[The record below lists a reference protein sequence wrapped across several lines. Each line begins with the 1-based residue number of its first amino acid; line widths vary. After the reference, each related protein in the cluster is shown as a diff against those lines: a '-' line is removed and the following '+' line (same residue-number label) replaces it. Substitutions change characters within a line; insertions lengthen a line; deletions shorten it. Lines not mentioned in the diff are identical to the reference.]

1 MIVAGQTAPDPGITL
16 IRGGLTV
23 ETSDVTIQH
32 IAVRPGDRSSGA
44 PDALGTH
51 RGSAGPVH
59 HVVFD
64 HCSATWA
71 IDENLSAS
79 GPADVDSSKDPDA
92 TSHDVVLR
100 DCLIAEGLMHAT
112 HPKGAHSMGTLVHD
126 GVRNVTISGC
136 LYAHNNE
143 RNPRLKGGTTATI
156 TGNVMYNWG
165 SACIGI
171 GSRGNQRILQPAR
184 AWVADTI
191 AIPGPDTRYREL
203 IKHVDPGGEVT
214 LRNNVVVGASRH
226 PEQREGSRER
236 DASLSL
242 SMTRGPSPREAGR
255 GWSRTAGPGEG
266 SAAATVARVLRTAG
280 ARPARRDPI
289 DRRIVQSVI
298 DGSGRI
304 IDSQEEVGGY
314 PKRPPARRALT
325 VPEDP
330 DARRRWLDALANELA
345 EDKTVDLSPLLRR
358 LNVAPSPGLRK

>member
-1 MIVAGQTAPDPGITL
+1 MTTLISFFPSIAAAIWIILAPGNIVVRPIVLRVTSLDLNGVGSLRQALEDPRPRIVVFEVGGVIDLEGNSLDIRGPHLVVAGQTAPDPGITL

-23 ETSDVTIQH
+23 ETYDVTIQH
-32 IAVRPGDRSSGA
+32 IAVRPGDRASGA

-51 RGSAGPVH
+51 RGSGGPVH
-59 HVVFD
+59 HVTFD

-112 HPKGAHSMGTLVHD
+112 HPKGPHSMGTLVHD

-171 GSRGNQRILQPAR
+171 GSRGNKRLLQPAR
-184 AWVADTI
+184 AVITDNI

-214 LRNNVVVGASRH
+214 LR
-226 PEQREGSRER
+226 EGRIDLEHLR
-236 DASLSL
+236 ALL
-242 SMTRGPSPREAGR
+242 RAG
-255 GWSRTAGPGEG
+255 S
-266 SAAATVARVLRTAG
+266 
-280 ARPARRDPI
+280 RPARRDPI

-298 DGSGRI
+298 DGTGRI
-304 IDSQEEVGGY
+304 IDSQDQVGGY
-314 PKRPPARRALT
+314 PKRLATRRVLT

-330 DARRRWLDALANELA
+330 DERQR
-345 EDKTVDLSPLLRR
+345 
-358 LNVAPSPGLRK
+358 